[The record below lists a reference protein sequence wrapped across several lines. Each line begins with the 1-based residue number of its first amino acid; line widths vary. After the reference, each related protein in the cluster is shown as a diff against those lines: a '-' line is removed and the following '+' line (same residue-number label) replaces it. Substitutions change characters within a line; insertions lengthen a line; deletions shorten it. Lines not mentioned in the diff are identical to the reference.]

1 MECIAYR
8 DPRIRYTGRWADT
21 GSAMTATAPGSRFT
35 LGFTGTM
42 AVLRFDVNFLQ
53 TPAPHLYI
61 QVDGGAR
68 VESTLERYIR
78 LRTAPGEHT
87 VEVIL
92 KSMVEMFPRWNP
104 PLVNRLSFEGLETE
118 GLTTLPP
125 QTGKTIEFVGDSI
138 TEGVLIDAD
147 HQPLGRDQYD
157 RPFQDDVTATY
168 AWLTAE
174 KLGLIPRIMGY
185 GAVGVT
191 RSGCGGVVR
200 AADAYPYCFAG
211 APIAADDHPDYV
223 LINHGTND
231 GGASAADYGAGYTAL
246 LDAIRAAHPQAKIF
260 AMSVF
265 CGAHEKDLEQLIP
278 AYNAAHGAQVVFLNG
293 SHWLPPEPIH
303 PLRDGHRL
311 AAEKLAE
318 LLRPLL

>member
-1 MECIAYR
+1 MEFIPYR

-35 LGFTGTM
+35 LRFSGEM
-42 AVLRFDVNFLQ
+42 AVLRFDINLLQ
-53 TPAPHLYI
+53 APALHLYI

-78 LRTAPGEHT
+78 ISAAPGTHT

-92 KSMVEMFPRWNP
+92 KSMVEQFPRWNP
-104 PLVNRLSFEGLETE
+104 PLTNRVAFEGLETD
-118 GLTTLPP
+118 GLTPLPP

-147 HQPLGRDQYD
+147 HQPLQRDQYD

-174 KLGLIPRIMGY
+174 KLGLIPCIMGY

-191 RSGCGGVVR
+191 RGGCGGVVR

-211 APIAADDHPDYV
+211 APIAADVHPDYV
-223 LINHGTND
+223 LVNHGTND
-231 GGASAADYGAGYTAL
+231 SGASAEDYAAGYTAL

-265 CGAHEKDLEQLIP
+265 CGTHEQDLEQLIP
-278 AYNAAHGAQVVFLNG
+278 AYNAARNAQVVFLNG
-293 SHWLPPEPIH
+293 SHWLPAQPIH